1 MDKDG
6 ELQIFFS
13 TSVEALP
20 QSKLAECAT
29 VLKSKKANDK
39 IPGTGNM
46 FLIDSAINEV
56 STGDT
61 NFKC

>member
-20 QSKLAECAT
+20 QSKLAESANE
-29 VLKSKKANDK
+29 LKNRRVNDK
-39 IPGTGNM
+39 NPGSEYI
-46 FLIDSAINEV
+46 FFIESAIKE
-56 STGDT
+56 
-61 NFKC
+61 FF

>member
-1 MDKDG
+1 MDNEG

-20 QSKLAECAT
+20 QSKLAECET

-39 IPGTGNM
+39 IPETGNI
-46 FLIDSAINEV
+46 FLIDSAIN
-56 STGDT
+56 
-61 NFKC
+61 

>member
-20 QSKLAECAT
+20 QSKLAESANE
-29 VLKSKKANDK
+29 LKNRKVNDK
-39 IPGTGNM
+39 NLGSEYVFFIESVIRE
-46 FLIDSAINEV
+46 F
-56 STGDT
+56 
-61 NFKC
+61 F